1 MTNGPS
7 HDPVHS
13 NQEQKPDVL
22 HPCLTPVLMSN
33 HTPISPWSS
42 TAYLKSSYNDLFWD
56 SVFLHDCPHA
66 FSVDRVKSLF
76 KNYEVQRECCLKC
89 LPLVYVLND
98 VPYTCSVVSLPFLY
112 PACSFLNLSST
123 PLLILSIIILHSIFL
138 FLQQGVRLCLSNSWS
153 VWYFIRAL
161 LILPYF
167 LHQLIYYLWWK
178 LYMGAFSNSALI
190 WSQFLVVS
198 RSVTPLSLSWNYCYL
213 FYCHGRRPL
222 IVSYWL
228 CC

>member
-123 PLLILSIIILHSIFL
+123 PLLVLSIIILHSIFSTTGSTGMPL
-138 FLQQGVRLCLSNSWS
+138 
-153 VWYFIRAL
+153 
-161 LILPYF
+161 
-167 LHQLIYYLWWK
+167 
-178 LYMGAFSNSALI
+178 
-190 WSQFLVVS
+190 QFLKCLVFHS
-198 RSVTPLSLSWNYCYL
+198 GSSHTAIFSSSVDILSLMKTLYGC
-213 FYCHGRRPL
+213 FQ
-222 IVSYWL
+222 
-228 CC
+228 